1 MKKLDT
7 SKPVQTRDGRRAKIV
22 YTFKNSTH
30 FVVLSDTN
38 TDTEYWIIVDD
49 EGKSFR
55 SEIDDEIINT
65 PERAE
70 RWVNI
75 YPCLLGHESK
85 IEADIQADNDRIACV
100 KISYKIGEGL

>member
-1 MKKLDT
+1 MVD
-7 SKPVQTRDGRRAKIV
+7 SYGRA
-22 YTFKNSTH
+22 
-30 FVVLSDTN
+30 
-38 TDTEYWIIVDD
+38 
-49 EGKSFR
+49 EGMDS
-55 SEIDDEIINT
+55 ILYDIINQDWK
-65 PERAE
+65 E

>member
-1 MKKLDT
+1 MKKLDPN
-7 SKPVQTRDGRRAKIV
+7 KPVQTRNGRRAKIV

-55 SEIDDEIINT
+55 NEIEDNIINV
-65 PERAE
+65 P
-70 RWVNI
+70 
-75 YPCLLGHESK
+75 
-85 IEADIQADNDRIACV
+85 DRF
-100 KISYKIGEGL
+100 